1 MLSKILFCLKQL
13 LPLKY
18 ETTIIVTDDSGK
30 NEFTRLKVT
39 WRMWL
44 GKPFNIRDYEL

>member
-1 MLSKILFCLKQL
+1 MLSTIKFVLKQL
-13 LPLKY
+13 LPFKY
-18 ETTIIVTDDSGK
+18 ETICRITDDSGK
-30 NEFTRLKVT
+30 NEFTRRKVT